1 MRSVRIV
8 IAACLVALAAL
19 ATEAPCAEPRR
30 RLRVGVIAGL
40 TGLAAPAG
48 VSVKRGI
55 EMADASVDTD
65 DHVEFIFEDDGFQA
79 KNAVSAAQ
87 KLIAEGGID
96 ALITFSG
103 STSLAVSTVA
113 EARGVPMIAITPLT
127 SVSSAKSFVS
137 TVYVPHQS
145 SIEILKNAIKGH
157 RDGGRVVMLTSTQDA
172 LLQIRQQL
180 RAALGTQ
187 LVFDEELQPG
197 DIDLLSTVTRL
208 LAFKPDV
215 VVNLTLPPQTALVGK
230 ILRDRRYVGGHFGAP
245 PMYNM
250 SEIKAASG
258 ALTGAQLV
266 GPRIDQSTPFLRDYK
281 ARFGEECLP
290 EGIFGFDAATWVIAA
305 GQSGQGLETLRHS
318 TSQRG
323 LAGIY
328 PKNGDN
334 QYEVPGELKVI
345 TSAGEVVPAA

>member
-1 MRSVRIV
+1 M
-8 IAACLVALAAL
+8 
-19 ATEAPCAEPRR
+19 EAPLAQSRK

-48 VSVKRGI
+48 ISVKRGV
-55 EMADASVDTD
+55 EMADAAIDTD

-87 KLIAEGGID
+87 KLISEGGID

-113 EARGVPMIAITPLT
+113 EARRVPMIAITPLT
-127 SVSSAKSFVS
+127 SVSSAKSYVS
-137 TVYVPHQS
+137 TVYVPHQT
-145 SIEILKNAIKGH
+145 SIEILKDAIKAQV
-157 RDGGRVVMLTSTQDA
+157 DGGRVVMLTSTQDA

-180 RAALGTQ
+180 RVALGTQ
-187 LVFDEELQPG
+187 LVYDEELQPG
-197 DIDLLSTVTRL
+197 DVDLLSTVTRM
-208 LAFKPDV
+208 LASKPDV
-215 VVNLTLPPQTALVGK
+215 VVNLTLPPQTALVAK
-230 ILRDRRYVGGHFGAP
+230 ILRDRRYRGGLFGAP

-250 SEIKAASG
+250 SEIKAANG
-258 ALTGAQLV
+258 ALAGAQLV
-266 GPRIDQSTPFLRDYK
+266 GPQIDHSTPFLRDYE

-290 EGIFGFDAATWVIAA
+290 EGIFGYDAATWVIAA
-305 GQSGQGLETLRHS
+305 GQSGQGLEMLRHS

-323 LAGIY
+323 LAGMY

-334 QYEVPGELKVI
+334 QYQVPGELKVI
-345 TSAGEVVPAA
+345 TSAGEVVPAT